1 MTYIDIND
9 PSVRNVGVGEAPRW
23 LAKPIRLLLISISM
37 YNPQHFADHSFAY
50 IANRAPTDEP
60 ASEILVVVSNLQ

>member
-23 LAKPIRLLLISISM
+23 PAKPIRLLLISISIILNILLTIHLLTLQTEHQLM
-37 YNPQHFADHSFAY
+37 DQHQKYRCCF
-50 IANRAPTDEP
+50 
-60 ASEILVVVSNLQ
+60 